1 MAGIVLYSISRRL
14 RVLALDG
21 TFRRVTAHR
30 NPVGTE
36 SLASFDPDRLT
47 AGRVSDNLASSW
59 LRSAR
64 DRGAG
69 RIPSDPDP
77 DTATAQ
83 TVAEMCDQVRSSAR
97 DPEVMRAAFDAARR
111 FRGGPLFRGEVNS
124 PAALAQSAWWWAKQ
138 CIRFEHHEATIRRLL
153 NERNQL
159 QLLISPDVLVRM
171 ADRRGDCAIFT
182 ELICAFLSVL
192 GVPWEIV
199 TASVDPREPGVFS
212 HVYPRAVMP
221 DGSRIALDASHGRFP
236 GWRVPSAHTFRD
248 QVWDMDGRPVEDRG
262 SRFDGLHGY
271 VGRGLGDDKTTLSDP
286 GGWFSI
292 DQGGGTPAP
301 AAAPAPAG
309 GGFDWGSLL
318 GGLANQW
325 TQIGGRIL
333 APTTSIQR
341 GPNGQLFIST
351 PNSPTAATAA
361 AAGSAVIGGGG
372 IPSTFVWA
380 GIAVL
385 AVVVVTSMSKGR

>member
-14 RVLALDG
+14 RVLAPDG

-30 NPVGTE
+30 TPVGTE

-47 AGRVSDNLASSW
+47 AGRVSDNLASHW

-83 TVAEMCDQVRSSAR
+83 TVAVMCDQVRSSAR

-111 FRGGPLFRGEVNS
+111 FRGGPLFRGEANS
-124 PAALAQSAWWWAKQ
+124 PAALAQSCWWWAKQ
-138 CIRFEHHEATIRRLL
+138 CIRFELHEAMIRRLL

-171 ADRRGDCAIFT
+171 TDRRGDCAIFT
-182 ELICAFLSVL
+182 ELICSFLSVL

-248 QVWDMDGRPVEDRG
+248 QVWDMDGRPVDDRG

-271 VGRGLGDDKTTLSDP
+271 VGRGLGDDSTTLSDP
-286 GGWFSI
+286 GGWFSL

-301 AAAPAPAG
+301 SAPAPSG
-309 GGFDWGSLL
+309 GGFDWGSLF

-341 GPNGQLFIST
+341 GPNGQLYIST

-361 AAGSAVIGGGG
+361 AAGSAVIGSGG

-385 AVVVVTSMSKGR
+385 AVVMVTSMSKGR